1 MSMKSGFTDWLG
13 SPYHC
18 TSEARRESIA
28 SEQSMSASASTT
40 SGNFTSPLSGSPL
53 SDSTP
58 TSAPDLDR
66 SAQSGVDEQSCMEP
80 TSPWWVKL
88 SRFRSLVGVAV
99 VIALAATM
107 PAWLP
112 ATHFLTVTDGVLAG
126 IYTLLGLS
134 MVILIGYSGQLVLTV
149 NATYGLG
156 AYATAILAIDDKFNL
171 WLTILIGIAINIAL
185 ALLIAVPLFRLQGHF
200 LAVATLGVGLIAYA
214 IFQAAPIT
222 GGSNGINGVP
232 SLSIGGLHFSSEKAF
247 LYLVWLIALLG
258 IVGCRN
264 LVTGKFGRA
273 MLAISTTES
282 AASSSGIRP
291 LRVKIVVFVIAA
303 VLTSVAGSLYAT
315 YAGFVSSSSFNVS
328 LTLTI
333 LVMVVVGGLRSVWGV
348 PFGVLAILIIQGA
361 LQTYGPNII
370 PANGSD
376 IPIVGYG
383 VVLVLFLMFLPGGL
397 AGGAKQLWKLG
408 SERATGLFRR
418 PATFNEQPSL
428 EESP

>member
-1 MSMKSGFTDWLG
+1 MKSGFTEWRDALRL
-13 SPYHC
+13 HA
-18 TSEARRESIA
+18 SEVGRESLA
-28 SEQSMSASASTT
+28 SRGT
-40 SGNFTSPLSGSPL
+40 SSI
-53 SDSTP
+53 SDGVDSSLVAGTP
-58 TSAPDLDR
+58 TDL
-66 SAQSGVDEQSCMEP
+66 GVMDELEVDSQGCALP
-80 TSPWWVKL
+80 KGPWWSRL
-88 SRFRSLVGVAV
+88 SRLRAFVGVV
-99 VIALAATM
+99 VVAALAATM
-107 PAWLP
+107 PIWLP

-156 AYATAILAIDDKFNL
+156 AYATAILAIDDKVNL

-185 ALLIAVPLFRLQGHF
+185 ALLLAVPLFRLQGHF

-214 IFQAAPIT
+214 VFQAAPVT

-232 SLSIGGLHFSSEKAF
+232 SLSIGSLHFSSEKAF
-247 LYLVWLIALLG
+247 LYLIWLAALLG

-282 AASSSGIRP
+282 AASSAGIRP
-291 LRVKIVVFVIAA
+291 LRVKVVVFVIAA

-333 LVMVVVGGLRSVWGV
+333 LVMVVVGGLRSIWGV

-370 PANGSD
+370 PTNGSD

-397 AGGAKQLWKLG
+397 AGGARRLWRTG
-408 SERATGLFRR
+408 SQRWSKMFAVFSR
-418 PATFNEQPSL
+418 QPSL
-428 EESP
+428 EESS